1 MRLED
6 EIKQREFPSEGE
18 KAFINVIF
26 TAGFFHSHNVK
37 RFKAYGISPEQFNV
51 LRILRGSHPKKL
63 RLADITSRMLD
74 KSSNATRLVE
84 KLRIKELVT
93 RDLCATDRR
102 QVDVAIT
109 EAGLHLLAAL
119 DVKMRQWFAE
129 TNHLSVEEAQML
141 NSLLDKMR
149 G

>member
-1 MRLED
+1 M
-6 EIKQREFPSEGE
+6 E

-26 TAGFFHSHNVK
+26 TAGHFHSLNVK
-37 RFKAYGISPEQFNV
+37 RFKSFGISPEQYNV

-93 RDLCATDRR
+93 RDLCEKDRR
-102 QVDVAIT
+102 QVDVGIT
-109 EAGLHLLAAL
+109 PKGLQLLAGL
-119 DVKMRQWFAE
+119 DVQMKEWFRQSTFLTE
-129 TNHLSVEEAQML
+129 LEYEKL
-141 NSLLDKMR
+141 NDLLDRMR